1 MPEANSLAS
10 IKTVIY
16 YFSATGNSLA
26 LARDL
31 ARELGNADIFS
42 IADLQNEKEIS
53 PSAKAVGLVYPVYAF
68 GIPLIVERFIKKM
81 RFRGDQY
88 LFTVTNYAMI
98 QGAGL
103 SKARRL
109 LKKRGLTPKAEFGIV
124 MPNNYI
130 PFGGAAS
137 AAQQKILFDAAQEK
151 IKSIANI
158 VRRQASIR
166 AQTGFFLWRWLFAEP
181 ICWISTGMMNS
192 EDKNFHLNERC
203 DGCGICRKVCPVE
216 NIVINDKIPAWQHRC
231 ELCMACF
238 HWCPREAIEFG
249 RATKGKKRY
258 HHPAAKLQDFL
269 RNN

>member
-1 MPEANSLAS
+1 MSGAHSFAS
-10 IKTVIY
+10 MKTTIY

-31 ARELGNADIFS
+31 ARELGNADILS

-53 PSAKAVGLVYPVYAF
+53 PSAQVIGLIYPVYAF
-68 GIPLIVERFIKKM
+68 GIPLIVERFISRM
-81 RFRGDQY
+81 RFRSNQY

-103 SKARRL
+103 TKARRL
-109 LKKRGLTPKAEFGIV
+109 LKKRGLAPKAEFGVV

-151 IKSIANI
+151 IKGIADVI
-158 VRRQASIR
+158 RRQASIP

-181 ICWISTGMMNS
+181 VCLMSAGMMNN
-192 EDKNFHLNERC
+192 EDKNFHLNEKC
-203 DGCGICRKVCPVE
+203 DGCGICQKVCCVK
-216 NIVINDKIPAWQHRC
+216 NIVIKDKTPFWQHHC

-269 RNN
+269 AR